1 MQIEM
6 PEEHSI
12 GQQIR
17 SRRKQFR
24 LTQAELADL
33 AGVAVRTVH
42 EIEHDKPS
50 LRLDSLRAVL
60 EALGLELTVQ
70 IRKP

>member
-6 PEEHSI
+6 PEEYSI
-12 GQQIR
+12 GQQVR

-33 AGVAVRTVH
+33 ADVAVRTVH

>member
-1 MQIEM
+1 MHIM
-6 PEEHSI
+6 SVPTTI
-12 GQQIR
+12 GQQVR
-17 SRRKQFR
+17 SRRRQFR

-50 LRLDSLRAVL
+50 LRLDSLTAVL
-60 EALGLELTVQ
+60 AVLGLELTVQ
-70 IRKP
+70 LRQT

>member
-1 MQIEM
+1 MQIDM
-6 PEEHSI
+6 APTASI
-12 GQQIR
+12 GQQVR

-24 LTQAELADL
+24 LTQAALADL

-50 LRLDSLRAVL
+50 LRLDSLTAVL

>member
-1 MQIEM
+1 MQIVM
-6 PEEHSI
+6 APPASI
-12 GQQIR
+12 GKQVR

-50 LRLDSLRAVL
+50 LRLDSLTAVL
-60 EALGLELTVQ
+60 EALGLDLILQ